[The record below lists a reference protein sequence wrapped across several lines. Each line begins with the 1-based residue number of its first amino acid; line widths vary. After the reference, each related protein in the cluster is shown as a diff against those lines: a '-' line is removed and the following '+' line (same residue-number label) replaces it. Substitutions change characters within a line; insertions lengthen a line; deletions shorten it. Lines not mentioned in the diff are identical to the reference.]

1 MKTMDEIT
9 NKIVVDIKTNPNF
22 KYRPPFG
29 YDDEIKEADY
39 ALINELFKTFTG
51 IFPAFRKAWATDEDF
66 QRAKREWVKSFKL
79 ANLSDSEKIKIG
91 VNKYR
96 LAPTP
101 FVPSPGQ
108 FIAMCDEYPKN
119 EERCKIPF
127 YAQSA
132 LESDSL
138 KAKRKSDARRHLDA
152 LKERL
157 K

>member
-1 MKTMDEIT
+1 MKSIEEIA
-9 NKIVVDIKTNPNF
+9 NKVVVDIKTANKF

-29 YDDEIKEADY
+29 YEEEFTEQNYKIVNK
-39 ALINELFKTFTG
+39 LFKTFIT
-51 IFPAFRKAWATDEDF
+51 IFPAFRQAWSTQSDF
-66 QRAKREWVKSFKL
+66 DAAKREWMKAFKA
-79 ANLSDSEKIKIG
+79 ANLSDVEKIKIG
-91 VNKYR
+91 VNRYR

-108 FIAMCDEYPKN
+108 FIAMCDEFPKN

-127 YAQSA
+127 YTKST

-138 KAKRKSDARRHLDA
+138 KEKRKKDARRHLDA
-152 LKERL
+152 LYDSL

>member
-1 MKTMDEIT
+1 MKPIDEIA
-9 NKIVVDIKTNPNF
+9 NKVVIDIKTANKF

-29 YDDEIKEADY
+29 YDEEFTEQNYKIVNK
-39 ALINELFKTFTG
+39 LFKTFII
-51 IFPAFRKAWATDEDF
+51 IFPAFRQSWSTQNDF
-66 QRAKREWVKSFKL
+66 EAAKREWMKAFKL
-79 ANLSDSEKIKIG
+79 ANLTDVEKIKRG
-91 VNKYR
+91 VDKYR
-96 LAPTP
+96 LLPIP

-108 FIAMCDEYPKN
+108 FIAMCDEFPKN

-127 YAQSA
+127 YAKSA

-152 LKERL
+152 LKAHL